1 MMEFSMMSSA
11 DFFNLSPKFE
21 ISTITGPGYYSPCES
36 SSASGAAAAAAEAP
50 PRTTTANRRNSRR
63 TNRATSCA
71 DNDMAETT
79 TTGNGKETGIEIY
92 SVDIV
97 PSNFR
102 PCEFLAPHSVEA
114 WIDVNEKPVNVLY
127 FQPSR
132 CVCFHCLLSER
143 LELPVNVGRHCFE

>member
-11 DFFNLSPKFE
+11 DFFNLSPKFQ
-21 ISTITGPGYYSPCES
+21 ISTITDPGYSPCEG
-36 SSASGAAAAAAEAP
+36 SAASRAAAEAP
-50 PRTTTANRRNSRR
+50 RTTTADRRHTRR
-63 TNRATSCA
+63 TNRATS
-71 DNDMAETT
+71 DDMDDTTT
-79 TTGNGKETGIEIY
+79 TTGNGRKETGIEIY

-97 PSNFR
+97 PSNFK

-143 LELPVNVGRHCFE
+143 LELPVNVGRHCLE